1 VGSLLYTSIAPSLP
15 TSLSIVM
22 AAADS
27 SSSSAS
33 DDDSLSDMR
42 TRLLSSL
49 SQSCSLPGH
58 AASLISTSL
67 KYTAEDK
74 KDVVA
79 LAWCRHADGM
89 ELNECP
95 LFTLD
100 ADQDINLFCA
110 TDFCISLNNFKF
122 GSPRAIEH
130 FAQALVEKI
139 WLVQGK
145 EIAADPTGWLVCS
158 PAYRFVPVSAVLLSR
173 RVHKLLADRCVEER
187 PANQAPALL
196 ELYRDSITAQHG
208 VDYASLGPEARK
220 KVLPSFS
227 VRGPP
232 RALRGK
238 RVIAIDDTR
247 IYGVHALRSVKAL
260 SALGCTAVYH
270 FFLLVATQ
278 AVLERGCDGGA
289 AEGRQASGGAKPVMQ
304 VEDRLNM
311 CVVSPADDDDM
322 FCGWADLQS
331 IILEDGFTWTMRPVT
346 WLMRR
351 PTLHLAVVV
360 KWLAETKP
368 SLLRDLRDAVR
379 EESLHQ
385 KHPEGAALLE
395 EAANA
400 LCDE

>member
-1 VGSLLYTSIAPSLP
+1 
-15 TSLSIVM
+15 M

-33 DDDSLSDMR
+33 DDDSLSDTR
-42 TRLLSSL
+42 TRQRSSP
-49 SQSCSLPGH
+49 SQSCFLPWH

-67 KYTAEDK
+67 KYTAEHK
-74 KDVVA
+74 KDI
-79 LAWCRHADGM
+79 ADGM

-100 ADQDINLFCA
+100 ADQQDINLFCT
-110 TDFCISLNNFKF
+110 TDFCISLNHFKF
-122 GSPRAIEH
+122 GSPKAIEG
-130 FAQALVEKI
+130 FAQALVENI

-173 RVHKLLADRCVEER
+173 RVHKLLADRCVAER

-208 VDYASLGPEARK
+208 VDYAALGPEARK

-247 IYGVHALRSVKAL
+247 IYGVHALRSVQAL

-311 CVVSPADDDDM
+311 CVVYPADDDDM
-322 FCGWADLQS
+322 FCGWADLQC

-368 SLLRDLRDAVR
+368 SLLRDFRDAVR

-385 KHPEGAALLE
+385 RHPEGAALLE

-400 LCDE
+400 LCNE